1 MAQGFVRDLNLIES
15 DTGALDRGILDNLGG
30 PNITN
35 DLLLFDGNFK
45 FVSKLRE
52 VDYTYDSSADVIT
65 VTGEGKVAFSDGT
78 QISFNDDPTNFE
90 YIVHSS
96 NGIDKFRIYNSLGQV
111 VAPPSPDTFGA
122 GDLRRNDGVSFQN
135 LSNLSSKRLEVN
147 TASST
152 GVSDDSGASDLF
164 NQYPAGEQVDY
175 ISSQLGIYYYKRGRV
190 PLTFED
196 SSFTPPITFRGQVMI
211 VDSTATISSTPDSNS
226 PGLFI
231 IDANNPSAGAIRAF
245 SDASNPWSDT
255 VSGVLSTTE
264 ISSEPNVLA
273 LNPDSTY
280 SGITSSTVPNIMDSS
295 SSLLVTE
302 TISTST
308 ATHKLPVLVNGQ
320 QYFILLA
327 S

>member
-45 FVSKLRE
+45 FISKL
-52 VDYTYDSSADVIT
+52 VPADYSVSGDT
-65 VTGEGKVAFSDGT
+65 VTVSGEGKVAFSDGT
-78 QISFNDDPTNFE
+78 KISMNGAGFAGASVFE
-90 YIVHSS
+90 YEVFDS
-96 NGIDKFRIYNSLGQV
+96 NGIDKFRVKDGFGSV
-111 VAPPSPDTFGA
+111 TPSGT
-122 GDLRRNDGVSFQN
+122 LRRNDGVSFQN
-135 LSNLSSKRLEVN
+135 LSNLSSKRLEVS
-147 TASST
+147 TSSST

-164 NQYPAGEQVDY
+164 NAFTSGEQVDY

-190 PLTFED
+190 PLTFEN
-196 SSFTPPITFRGQVMI
+196 SSFNPPVTFRGQVMI

-264 ISSEPNVLA
+264 VSSEPNVLA
-273 LNPDSTY
+273 LNPDSAY
-280 SGITSSTVPNIMDSS
+280 SGITSSTVPNIVDSS

>member
-45 FVSKLRE
+45 FVSKLQT
-52 VDYTYDSSADVIT
+52 DHYTYDASADVTT

-78 QISFNDDPTNFE
+78 QISFGDDPTNFK
-90 YIVHSS
+90 YTVHSS

-111 VAPPSPDTFGA
+111 VAPN

-135 LSNLSSKRLEVN
+135 LSNLSSKRLEVS
-147 TASST
+147 TSSST

-164 NQYPAGEQVDY
+164 NQYSAGEQVDY

-245 SDASNPWSDT
+245 SDASNPWSDA

-273 LNPDSTY
+273 LNPDSAY
-280 SGITSSTVPNIMDSS
+280 SGITSSTVPNIVDSS